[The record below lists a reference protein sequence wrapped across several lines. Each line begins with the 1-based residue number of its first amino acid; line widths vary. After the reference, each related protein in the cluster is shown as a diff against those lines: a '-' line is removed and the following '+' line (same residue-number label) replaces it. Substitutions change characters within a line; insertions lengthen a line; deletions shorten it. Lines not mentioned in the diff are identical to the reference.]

1 MVDSLPERVPDRNAV
16 LDRRGKPRVQTIN
29 EDEMITVQS
38 DAMLADIHHVLGQ
51 WSPYGLKQNLDAA
64 EVQFADITH
73 FTDFADA
80 MLHAKQAEEVFMQM
94 PSKVREVFNH
104 DVAEWL
110 DSAHDETKRQKLI
123 DLGILPAPEPET
135 PPAAPEPVPPAPP
148 PAAE

>member
-1 MVDSLPERVPDRNAV
+1 MDPDVKVDDKRNSN
-16 LDRRGKPRVQTIN
+16 LDFRGKPRVQTMN
-29 EDEMITVQS
+29 HDEMQTVQS

-64 EVQFADITH
+64 EVQFADIAN

-80 MLHAKQAEEVFMQM
+80 MLHAKQAEAEFMKM

-110 DSAHDETKRQKLI
+110 DSAHDEDKRQKLI
-123 DLGILPAPEPET
+123 DLGVLPAPEPET
-135 PPAAPEPVPPAPP
+135 PPAAPEPDPPAPP
-148 PAAE
+148 QAAE